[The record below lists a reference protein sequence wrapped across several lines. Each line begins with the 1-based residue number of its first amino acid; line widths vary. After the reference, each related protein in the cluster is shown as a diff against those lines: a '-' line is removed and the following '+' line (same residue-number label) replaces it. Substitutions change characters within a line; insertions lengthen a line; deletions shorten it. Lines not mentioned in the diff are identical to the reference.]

1 MEKCLRMWWED
12 GGVSCGKGHHLL
24 YSEGSGGLAK
34 AKITLRGLGEFP
46 GENLF
51 REVSGTS
58 QGGNHFN
65 WSGGPPRGEIIMYQK
80 CEKCG
85 DPVHP
90 Y

>member
-34 AKITLRGLGEFP
+34 GKITLRGLGEFP

-51 REVSGTS
+51 
-58 QGGNHFN
+58 
-65 WSGGPPRGEIIMYQK
+65 
-80 CEKCG
+80 
-85 DPVHP
+85 
-90 Y
+90 

>member
-34 AKITLRGLGEFP
+34 AKITLRGLGELP

-58 QGGNHFN
+58 QG
-65 WSGGPPRGEIIMYQK
+65 EIILTGL
-80 CEKCG
+80 G
-85 DPVHP
+85 DLPGGNNHLSKV
-90 Y
+90 